1 MLVTLFMS
9 AFFGFGGVI
18 AGSCEPPEVENGEVS
33 GKGDGNS
40 WTGTFSCKNGFALVG
55 DRRLKCRRGAWSSTP
70 PLCAGGNCDS
80 SLIPKVEHARLHSY
94 QPLKYRGSVF
104 AYKCNPGFKKVGR
117 GKVVCE
123 GKSWGLGEPTVCAK
137 QGCDETSVNAIPFGH
152 VERKADGAV
161 FSFRCEEGGVLE
173 GSPLLFCNGTQ
184 WNGSAPQCMRA
195 VLTPS
200 LTLEPG
206 EGPFKVSQAVSV
218 VCIGQEVEPPSTMT
232 LELVKEKSNSTLVL
246 GLSSDG
252 HLSIDISEYLVPDMH
267 GSELRCIASNGEG
280 STKQTK
286 QAEIKLDILHGPERV
301 SLVGPE
307 KGPPGT
313 KVEFKCSTSPSNPP
327 AKLKWQTARDA
338 IIRHSPLFHTKIEVG
353 EPTEVWTGTGWETH
367 SSAKVILPEDNPAR
381 LFVMCIAENPR
392 IENRDVSSERLVK
405 IYYPPRRVKVEG
417 PKKVAQGE
425 KVSLQCKSDPALPPP
440 SLHWTIRRN
449 GKEEVLET
457 DELNYQG
464 AFAYGGGPNVGAS
477 MISDLSFSAGPPGEL
492 EVECYAEHETLGEN
506 RKTFSH
512 VIEIIEKS
520 LEETDGEAAKSG
532 ETEKEEETSDEHKSS
547 RDMNEPKEGE
557 VKSAST
563 SQGSQVDQSLKLI
576 ILPLCW
582 TLLLV
587 VKVQTF

>member
-9 AFFGFGGVI
+9 AFFGVGAVI

-104 AYKCNPGFKKVGR
+104 AYKCNPGFKKIGR

-173 GSPLLFCNGTQ
+173 GSPLLFCNGTH
-184 WNGSAPQCMRA
+184 WNGSAPQCM
-195 VLTPS
+195 
-200 LTLEPG
+200 
-206 EGPFKVSQAVSV
+206 
-218 VCIGQEVEPPSTMT
+218 
-232 LELVKEKSNSTLVL
+232 
-246 GLSSDG
+246 
-252 HLSIDISEYLVPDMH
+252 
-267 GSELRCIASNGEG
+267 
-280 STKQTK
+280 
-286 QAEIKLDILHGPERV
+286 HGPERV
-301 SLVGPE
+301 SLTGPDH
-307 KGPPGT
+307 GPPR
-313 KVEFKCSTSPSNPP
+313 KQVEFNCSSSPSNPP
-327 AKLKWQTARDA
+327 AKLKWETMRDV
-338 IIRHSPLFHTKIEVG
+338 IIIDSPLLLRAKIEVI
-353 EPTEVWTGTGWETH
+353 ESNEVWTGTGWETH
-367 SSAKVILPEDNPAR
+367 STAKVNIPDDQVKR
-381 LFVMCIAENPR
+381 VFVTCTAENQR
-392 IENRDVSSERLVK
+392 IDHDVLTQK
-405 IYYPPRRVKVEG
+405 IFKIHYPPSRVRVEG

-425 KVSLQCKSDPALPPP
+425 KVSLQCKSDPALPPA
-440 SLHWTIRRN
+440 SLHWTIRRD
-449 GKEEVLET
+449 GEEEVLET
-457 DELNYQG
+457 DEKNYQG

-477 MISDLSFSAGPPGEL
+477 MISDLSFSAGPPGKL
-492 EVECYAEHETLGEN
+492 EVECYAEHETLGEDM
-506 RKTFSH
+506 KAPSH
-512 VIEIIEKS
+512 VIEILEKS
-520 LEETDGEAAKSG
+520 LEGTDSEAAKRG
-532 ETEKEEETSDEHKSS
+532 ETGKEEETSDEHKSN
-547 RDMNEPKEGE
+547 RDMNEPKE
-557 VKSAST
+557 SPST

-582 TLLLV
+582 TLLL
-587 VKVQTF
+587 KLKLD

>member
-9 AFFGFGGVI
+9 AFFGVGAVI

-104 AYKCNPGFKKVGR
+104 AYKCNPGFKKIGR

-184 WNGSAPQCMRA
+184 WNGSAPQCM
-195 VLTPS
+195 
-200 LTLEPG
+200 
-206 EGPFKVSQAVSV
+206 
-218 VCIGQEVEPPSTMT
+218 
-232 LELVKEKSNSTLVL
+232 
-246 GLSSDG
+246 
-252 HLSIDISEYLVPDMH
+252 
-267 GSELRCIASNGEG
+267 
-280 STKQTK
+280 
-286 QAEIKLDILHGPERV
+286 HGPERV
-301 SLVGPE
+301 SLAGPE
-307 KGPPGT
+307 TGPPGT

-327 AKLKWQTARDA
+327 AKLKWETARDA
-338 IIRHSPLFHTKIEVG
+338 IIRHSPLFNTKIEVG
-353 EPTEVWTGTGWETH
+353 ESNEVWTGTGWETH
-367 SSAKVILPEDNPAR
+367 SSAKVTLPDDNPAR
-381 LFVMCIAENPR
+381 LFVMCIAENEK

-405 IYYPPRRVKVEG
+405 IFYPPRRVKVEG

-425 KVSLQCKSDPALPPP
+425 KVSLQCKSDPALPPA

-449 GKEEVLET
+449 GEEEVLET
-457 DELNYQG
+457 DELSYKG

-520 LEETDGEAAKSG
+520 LEETDGEEAKRG
-532 ETEKEEETSDEHKSS
+532 VTGKEEETSDEHKSN
-547 RDMNEPKEGE
+547 RDMNEPKE
-557 VKSAST
+557 SPST
-563 SQGSQVDQSLKLI
+563 SQGSRVDQSLKMLI
-576 ILPLCW
+576 FLPLCW
-582 TLLLV
+582 TLLLLV